1 MGSTDTSN
9 INTTLALFF
18 IFLSLCSVSSQGKF
32 LGEKQQRE
40 PCNNLTFYIHDIL
53 YNGSN
58 AGNATSAIVAA
69 PEGGNLTTL
78 AKQNHFGNIVV
89 FNDPLTKNNDL
100 RAEPVGMAQGFYL
113 YDNKDTFTAWYG
125 FTIVLNSTEH
135 RGTLQLM
142 GADPILVKSRDLS
155 VVGGTGDFFM
165 TRGIATL
172 ITDSFEGEV
181 YFRLQIDIKLYE
193 CW

>member
-1 MGSTDTSN
+1 MGSTEASN

-40 PCNNLTFYIHDIL
+40 PCNNLTLYIHDIL

-69 PEGGNLTTL
+69 PEGGNLTKL
-78 AKQNHFGNIVV
+78 AEQFHFGNIVV
-89 FNDPLTKNNDL
+89 FDDPLTKNNDT
-100 RAEPVGMAQGFYL
+100 RAEQVGRAQGLYL
-113 YDNKDTFTAWYG
+113 YDTKNTFTAWFG
-125 FTIVLNSTEH
+125 FTIVLNNSEH

-142 GADPILVKSRDLS
+142 GADPLLMQSRNLS

-172 ITDSFEGEV
+172 MTEDIEWGLS
-181 YFRLQIDIKLYE
+181 FRLQIDIKLYE